1 MKVIKNINNNVA
13 VCLDS
18 KGMEVVAFG
27 KGIGFKKAPY
37 DIELSKIQKTF
48 YNVDT
53 AFISMLNDIPVDI
66 INISDDIIGYA
77 RDKLNTPL
85 SANIVF
91 TLADHIYFTLERYEK
106 NIKIKLP
113 IVNDIQHLFEK
124 EMDIGQYGIKKILK
138 EKGVYLPQDEA
149 AYIALH
155 IINSQERDRNTE
167 DLHNERMID
176 AITRIIEDEYGIQ
189 VNKEDFN
196 YSRFVSHIHYLLK
209 RGKKQELMKSDND
222 KIYQDLVREYPKTKE
237 TAETIS
243 GYIEK
248 NIHVQ
253 LNDEEKLYL
262 MLHINRLCTREGCYQ

>member
-13 VCLDS
+13 VCLES

-243 GYIEK
+243 RYIEK

>member
-37 DIELSKIQKTF
+37 DIELSRIQKTF

-85 SANIVF
+85 SSNIVF

-106 NIKIKLP
+106 NIKIRLP

-124 EMDIGQYGIKKILK
+124 EMDIGRYGIKKILK
-138 EKGVYLPQDEA
+138 EKGIYLPQDEA

-176 AITRIIEDEYGIQ
+176 AITRIIEDEYGIK
-189 VNKEDFN
+189 VNKEVFN
-196 YSRFVSHIHYLLK
+196 FSRFVSHIHYLLK

-243 GYIEK
+243 RYIEK
-248 NIHVQ
+248 NIQVR

>member
-37 DIELSKIQKTF
+37 DIELSRIQKTF

-85 SANIVF
+85 SSNIVF

-106 NIKIKLP
+106 NIKIRLP

-124 EMDIGQYGIKKILK
+124 EMDIGRYGIKKILK
-138 EKGVYLPQDEA
+138 EKGIYLPQDEA

-176 AITRIIEDEYGIQ
+176 AITRIIEDEYGIK

-243 GYIEK
+243 RYIEK
-248 NIHVQ
+248 NIQVR
-253 LNDEEKLYL
+253 LNDEAQLYL

>member
-13 VCLDS
+13 ICLDS

-37 DIELSKIQKTF
+37 DIELAKIQKTY

-53 AFISMLNDIPVDI
+53 AFISMLNDIPEKV
-66 INISDDIIGYA
+66 INISDRIIDYA
-77 RDKLNTPL
+77 RDRLNMPL
-85 SANIVF
+85 SSNIVF
-91 TLADHIYFTLERYEK
+91 TLADHINFTLERYRK
-106 NIKIKLP
+106 NINIKLP

-124 EMDIGQYGIKKILK
+124 EMEVGKYGIKLILK
-138 EKGVYLPQDEA
+138 ELGVYLPADEA

-155 IINSQERDRNTE
+155 IINSQERDKNNE
-167 DLHNERMID
+167 DMQNDRMID
-176 AITRIIEDEYGIQ
+176 AVVRIIEDNYEIK

-196 YSRFVSHIHYLLK
+196 YSRFVSHIYYLLK
-209 RGKKQELMKSDND
+209 RGRKQEMMKSDND
-222 KIYQDLVREYPKTKE
+222 RIYQNLIKEYPKTKE
-237 TAETIS
+237 TADKVS
-243 GYIEK
+243 DYLEK

-253 LNDEEKLYL
+253 LNNEEKLYL

>member
-243 GYIEK
+243 RYIEK